1 MANQINLGDIGVKP
15 GTKLYRFPS
24 TVGNLET
31 DEAGQEQQYMLIQIS
46 TSTKGSLMGND
57 TIVQPGPPSPE
68 DKKPNFGD
76 TLPNKPY
83 NQFGG
88 VAEVATVIAL
98 PMPANYTVS
107 SVIGY
112 NNNFE
117 PADAAKFADFAMGS
131 GSAISK
137 LKGAAAFKVIQGVSS
152 AGGLINSLMGKEGSF
167 TGNDQQVGAS
177 QRIAQNP
184 MKEVTFEGMDFREFN
199 FEYIFSPNSVSEAA
213 LLREII
219 ATLRYYTL
227 PELALG
233 RLYYIFPG
241 VFRFRFM
248 IGSRENIWIPAV
260 GTSVINRITVNYSA
274 NGQTWSSFP
283 QGQPIFVK
291 LSMDV
296 TEIEILDRT
305 RVDTSAAKGGF

>member
-1 MANQINLGDIGVKP
+1 MANRINLDDIGIKP
-15 GTKLYRFPS
+15 DTKIYRFPS

-31 DEAGQEQQYMLIQIS
+31 DASGQEQQYMLIQIS
-46 TSTKGSLMGND
+46 TSTKGSLMGSD
-57 TIVQPGPPSPE
+57 ATVPPGAPSPE
-68 DKKPNFGD
+68 DQRPSFGD
-76 TLPNKPY
+76 TLPNKSF
-83 NQFGG
+83 NMFGG
-88 VAEVATVIAL
+88 VSEISTAIAL
-98 PMPANYTVS
+98 PMPANYTVN

-112 NNNFE
+112 DNKFE
-117 PADAAKFADFAMGS
+117 PSNASKVADFAMGS
-131 GSAISK
+131 SSVVSK
-137 LKGAAAFKVIQGVSS
+137 LKGAAVFGILNSISK
-152 AGGLINSLMGKEGSF
+152 GGLINSI
-167 TGNDQQVGAS
+167 TGDKKQTQAS

-213 LLREII
+213 ILREII
-219 ATLRYYTL
+219 ATLRYYSL

-233 RLYYIFPG
+233 RLYFIFPG

-260 GTSVINRITVNYSA
+260 GTSVINQITVNYSA

-283 QGQPIFVK
+283 QGQPVFIK
-291 LSMDV
+291 LSINI

-305 RVDTSAAKGGF
+305 RVSTSDSKGGF